1 MIDLSPLTIASDTP
15 LTSLIA
21 LMQSGWQEKAVHSV
35 LVMHGNK
42 PLGILTAWHLVQL
55 CVSGVPLHDRV
66 VNDVALP
73 PLITVT
79 EDDLH
84 NPFTAL
90 SILQHHKMDQL
101 PIVDRCGNLVGLVT
115 PNSIQRSLQP
125 ANLLKAKQVSDL
137 TLPPMVH
144 ACLLASALHIAQLMS
159 EYQVDY
165 ITIVESD
172 TEQSLIPIGLVTAH
186 DLLSLEQRGLA
197 LAQVNVQTI
206 MHTPLVSLTASDSLW
221 LAHEEM
227 QQRQLDCMVVCDQQG
242 RLLGLVTPLELLQAI
257 DVTEM
262 HKAVRHLRQTL
273 RQPETEKV
281 DRLRNQ
287 NAELE
292 HLVRSRTAQLEE
304 QAKCD
309 RLLAATTLRIHQS
322 LNLQEILLTTVSE
335 VRQLLQTD
343 RAIIYRLNADGSGM
357 VIVESVEPV
366 WLSMLGKTIDDRRF
380 ANEWLDAYKNGR
392 IQAVEDIY
400 AAELS
405 QCHVDLLAQF
415 QIRANLVV
423 PIVCGQKLWGLLV
436 TQHCAQPW
444 RWQDWEIH
452 LLEQLVKQVG
462 IALQQA
468 ELYEQAQT
476 ELKERQRVEE
486 ELSRLFNLSPDMV
499 CVAGID
505 GYFKRLNP
513 AFMSILGYSEQELLA
528 SPFIR
533 LVHPDDQVATL
544 ATLEHLLQ
552 GRSVDYFENRYRC
565 KDESYRWLAWTAA
578 PDDPVKGLFYAIARD
593 ITTQKQVESLLKQSK
608 DELEAEVEARTAS
621 WRQANEQL
629 LIEIAER
636 NRIEL
641 DLRKAKGQLQA
652 VLDAVPG
659 LVSWISADLRYLG
672 VNSHVAATFNKAIDS
687 FTGQPIS
694 SLHGSAQFTHFF
706 QQFFAKPVQTDSQ
719 EITVEVN
726 GTSHDYLIVAQ
737 KYDQNQAA
745 VSVGIDIS
753 DRKQVESAL
762 QESEAKFRNLVEQT
776 NDWVWE
782 MDCSLRFTYLNPR
795 VQEITGY
802 APEAMLTKRIFDFMP
817 ADAAVRFTTVLNY
830 STQQHDSFSQLETTM
845 LHKEGYPVVL
855 EISGTPVF
863 TLYGNLQ
870 GYRGITRDITERKQV
885 ERNIRKALTKE
896 KELNELKT
904 RFISMAS
911 HEFRTPLTTILAS
924 AESLE
929 RYQLKWTDD
938 KKRSALQRIQTA
950 VKHMTDLLNDVLLFG
965 KGEAGKLEFKP
976 ALLDLTQF
984 CADLVEE
991 FQFKENN
998 PQRLCFAL
1006 PDNPTQSWADEKL
1019 LRHILVNLLANAL
1032 KYSPPETSVQLT
1044 LHCQDGN
1051 AVIQIQ
1057 DAGIGIPPSEQKRL
1071 FDSFYRATN
1080 VGNIPGTGLGL
1091 AIVKRAVEAHGG
1103 TIAVAS
1109 EANSGTTFTVSLPI
1123 TEVKSEP

>member
-1 MIDLSPLTIASDTP
+1 MLDLFPLIITGDVK
-15 LTSLIA
+15 LTH
-21 LMQSGWQEKAVHSV
+21 LMTLMHDGGQEKAVRCV
-35 LVMHGNK
+35 LVMEGAK
-42 PLGILTAWHLVQL
+42 PLGVLTEWHLVQL
-55 CVSGVPLHDRV
+55 LASGVPLHDRV
-66 VNDVALP
+66 VSDVNLP
-73 PLITVT
+73 PIITLT
-79 EDDLH
+79 EDELH
-84 NPFTAL
+84 DPFAVV
-90 SILQHHKMDQL
+90 SILHHQKMHQL

-115 PNSIQRSLQP
+115 PNSIQQVLQP
-125 ANLLKAKQVSDL
+125 SNLLKINRVGDV
-137 TLPPMVH
+137 TMPPVVH
-144 ACLLASALHIAQLMS
+144 TGSNASALRIAQLMV
-159 EYQVDY
+159 EHQVDC
-165 ITIVESD
+165 IAIVDNE
-172 TEQSLIPIGLVTAH
+172 TEQSLIPIGLVTAR
-186 DLLSLEQRGLA
+186 DLLSLEEQDLA
-197 LAQVNVQTI
+197 LARVTAQTI
-206 MHTPLVSLTASDSLW
+206 MHAPLVCLKASDSLW

-242 RLLGLVTPLELLQAI
+242 YLLGLVTPLELLQAI
-257 DVTEM
+257 NPSAM
-262 HKAVRHLRQTL
+262 HQSVRQWRQSM

-281 DRLRNQ
+281 DLLRSR

-309 RLLAATTLRIHQS
+309 RLLAATTLRIHRS
-322 LNLQEILLTTVSE
+322 LNLQDILFTTVSD

-343 RAIIYRLNADGSGM
+343 RAIIYRLNEDGSG
-357 VIVESVEPV
+357 VVVVEAAKPGWV
-366 WLSMLGKTIDDRRF
+366 SMLGKTLDDRRF
-380 ANEWLDAYKNGR
+380 ADDWLDAYTNGR

-400 AAELS
+400 TAGMS
-405 QCHVDLLAQF
+405 QCHVEMLAQF
-415 QIRANLVV
+415 QVRANLVL
-423 PIVCGQKLWGLLV
+423 PIVCEQKLWGLLV

-444 RWQDWEIH
+444 RWRDWEIH
-452 LLEQLVKQVG
+452 LLEQLGKQVG

-468 ELYEQAQT
+468 ALYEQAQA

-486 ELSRLFNLSPDMV
+486 ELSCLFNLSLDMV
-499 CVAGID
+499 CVASLD
-505 GYFKRLNP
+505 GYFKRVNP
-513 AFMSILGYSEQELLA
+513 AFMSILGYTQQELLA
-528 SPFIR
+528 TPFIQ
-533 LVHPDDQVATL
+533 LVHPDDQQATL
-544 ATLEHLLQ
+544 VGLEKLTQ
-552 GRSVDYFENRYRC
+552 GRVVDYFENRYRH
-565 KDESYRWLAWTAA
+565 KSGAYRWLAWTAA
-578 PDDPVKGLFYAIARD
+578 PDDPIKGLFYAIARD
-593 ITTQKQVESLLKQSK
+593 ITTQKQAELLLKQSK
-608 DELEAEVEARTAS
+608 DELEATVEARTAS

-629 LIEIAER
+629 STEIAER
-636 NRIEL
+636 QRIEL
-641 DLRKAKGQLQA
+641 DLRKAKDKLQA

-672 VNSHVAATFNKAIDS
+672 VNSHVATTFNKTIDS
-687 FTGQPIS
+687 FTGQPLGFMDS
-694 SLHGSAQFTHFF
+694 SVQFTHFL
-706 QQFFAKPVQTDSQ
+706 QQFFAKPIQTDSQ

-726 GTSHDYLIVAQ
+726 GICHDYLIVVQ

-762 QESEAKFRNLVEQT
+762 QGSEAKFRNLVEQT

-782 MDCSLRFTYLNPR
+782 MDSSLRFTYLNPR

-802 APEAMLTKRIFDFMP
+802 SPEEMLTQRIFAFMP

-830 STQQHDSFSQLETTM
+830 STQQQNPFNQLEITL
-845 LHKEGYPVVL
+845 LHKDGYPVVL
-855 EISGTPVF
+855 EMSGTPIF
-863 TLYGNLQ
+863 TLHGDLE

-885 ERNIRKALTKE
+885 ERDIRQALTKE

-938 KKRSALQRIQTA
+938 KKRSTLQRIQTA
-950 VKHMTDLLNDVLLFG
+950 VQHMTDLLNDVLLFG

-976 ALLDLTQF
+976 NRLNLTQF
-984 CADLVEE
+984 CLDLIEE
-991 FQFKENN
+991 FQFKEHN
-998 PQRLCFAL
+998 PQRLCFVSGSDRLEA
-1006 PDNPTQSWADEKL
+1006 WADEKL

-1032 KYSPPETSVQLT
+1032 KYSPPDTSVRLD
-1044 LHCQDGN
+1044 LCERDGT
-1051 AVIQIQ
+1051 AIMQIQ
-1057 DAGIGIPPSEQKRL
+1057 DAGIGIPMSEQERL

-1091 AIVKRAVEAHGG
+1091 AIVRRAVEAHSG

-1123 TEVKSEP
+1123 TEVKPKP